1 MGKVKLKKQD
11 IWIDMTPMSDVMVLL
26 LCFFML
32 TSTFTKP
39 EPVKVV
45 EPQSVAEIK
54 VPEKDVLNI
63 LVDKEGKVFMSMDN
77 QFQLGDAAMDVTD
90 QFGITLTKTQ
100 LANFKSDPMF
110 GAPMNVIEKFLNMEE
125 NQRRE
130 GLKELGIPLDSIDG
144 GKSEFQMWVKSARG
158 VNSDIK
164 VAIKAD
170 KGTPYSLIKRVM
182 SELQDIDESRYYLI
196 TSLKSEE
203 D

>member
-63 LVDKEGKVFMSMDN
+63 LVDKEGKVFMNMDN
-77 QFQLGDAAMDVTD
+77 QFQLGDVAMDVTD
-90 QFGITLTKTQ
+90 QFGISLTKTQ

-110 GAPMNVIEKFLNMEE
+110 GAPMNVMEKFLNMEE
-125 NQRRE
+125 SARRE
-130 GLKELGIPLDSIDG
+130 QLKELGIPLDSIDG
-144 GKSEFQMWVKSARG
+144 GKSEFQMWVKAAKNA
-158 VNSDIK
+158 NSDIK

-170 KGTPYSLIKRVM
+170 KDTPYSIIKRVM

>member
-63 LVDKEGKVFMSMDN
+63 LVDKEGKVFMNMDN
-77 QFQLGDAAMDVTD
+77 QFQLGDVAMDVTD
-90 QFGITLTKTQ
+90 KFGKTLTKTQ

-110 GAPMNVIEKFLNMEE
+110 GAPISVIQEFLNLEE
-125 NQRRE
+125 GARRE
-130 GLKELGIPLDSIDG
+130 QLKELGIPLDSIDG
-144 GKSEFQMWVKSARG
+144 GKSEFQEWVKSARG

-170 KGTPYSLIKRVM
+170 RETPYKIIKRVM
-182 SELQDIDESRYYLI
+182 NELQDIDENRYYLI
-196 TSLKSEE
+196 TSLKTQE

>member
-63 LVDKEGKVFMSMDN
+63 LVDKEGKVFMNMDN
-77 QFQLGDAAMDVTD
+77 QFQLGDVAMDVTD
-90 QFGITLTKTQ
+90 KFGKTLTKTQ

-110 GAPMNVIEKFLNMEE
+110 GAPISVIQEFLNLEE
-125 NQRRE
+125 GARRE
-130 GLKELGIPLDSIDG
+130 QLKELGIPLDSIDG
-144 GKSEFQMWVKSARG
+144 GKSEFQEWVKSARG

-170 KGTPYSLIKRVM
+170 KDTPYKIIKRVM
-182 SELQDIDESRYYLI
+182 NELQDIDENRYYLI
-196 TSLKSEE
+196 TSLKTQE

>member
-63 LVDKEGKVFMSMDN
+63 LVDKEGKVFMNMDN
-77 QFQLGDAAMDVTD
+77 QFQLADVLADVTD
-90 QFGITLTKTQ
+90 QFGIQLTKGQ
-100 LANFKSDPMF
+100 VANFKADPMF

-125 NQRRE
+125 SQRRE

-170 KGTPYSLIKRVM
+170 RETPYKIIKRVM
-182 SELQDIDESRYYLI
+182 SELQDIDENRYYLI
-196 TSLKSEE
+196 TSLKTQE

>member
-77 QFQLGDAAMDVTD
+77 QFNLGDAALDVTD
-90 QFGITLTKTQ
+90 QFGITLTKQQ

-125 NQRRE
+125 SQRRE

-144 GKSEFQMWVKSARG
+144 GKSEFQMWVKAAKNA
-158 VNSDIK
+158 NSDIK

-170 KGTPYSLIKRVM
+170 KDTPYRIIKRVM
-182 SELQDIDESRYYLI
+182 NELQDIDENRYYLI
-196 TSLKSEE
+196 TSLKTEE
-203 D
+203 E

>member
-63 LVDKEGKVFMSMDN
+63 LVDKEGKVFMNMDN
-77 QFQLGDAAMDVTD
+77 QFQLGDVAMDVTD
-90 QFGITLTKTQ
+90 KFGKTLTKTQ

-110 GAPMNVIEKFLNMEE
+110 GAPISVIQDFLNLEE
-125 NQRRE
+125 GARRE
-130 GLKELGIPLDSIDG
+130 QLKELGIPLDSIDG
-144 GKSEFQMWVKSARG
+144 GKSEFQEWVKSARG

-170 KGTPYSLIKRVM
+170 RETPYKIIKRVM
-182 SELQDIDESRYYLI
+182 SELQDIDENRYYLI
-196 TSLKSEE
+196 TSLKTQE

>member
-45 EPQSVAEIK
+45 EPQSIAEIK

-77 QFQLGDAAMDVTD
+77 QFQLSDVVTDVTD
-90 QFGITLTKTQ
+90 QFGITLTKSQ

-110 GAPMNVIEKFLNMEE
+110 GAPMNVIEKFLDMEE
-125 NQRRE
+125 SQRRE

-170 KGTPYSLIKRVM
+170 RETPYKIIKRVM
-182 SELQDIDESRYYLI
+182 NELQDIDENRYYLI

>member
-63 LVDKEGKVFMSMDN
+63 LVDKEGKVFMNMDN
-77 QFQLGDAAMDVTD
+77 QFQLGDVAIDVTD
-90 QFGITLTKTQ
+90 KFGRTLTKTQ

-110 GAPMNVIEKFLNMEE
+110 GAPISVIQDFLNLEE
-125 NQRRE
+125 GARRE
-130 GLKELGIPLDSIDG
+130 QLTELGIPLDSIDG
-144 GKSEFQMWVKSARG
+144 GKSEFQMWVKAAKNA
-158 VNSDIK
+158 NSDIK

-170 KGTPYSLIKRVM
+170 KDTPYSIIKRVM
-182 SELQDIDESRYYLI
+182 SELQDIDENRYYLI
-196 TSLKSEE
+196 TSLKTEE

>member
-63 LVDKEGKVFMSMDN
+63 LVDKEGKVFMNMDN
-77 QFQLGDAAMDVTD
+77 QFQLGDVAMDVTD
-90 QFGITLTKTQ
+90 KFGKTLTKTQ

-110 GAPMNVIEKFLNMEE
+110 GAPISVIQDFLNLEE
-125 NQRRE
+125 GARRE
-130 GLKELGIPLDSIDG
+130 QLKQLGIPLDSIDG
-144 GKSEFQMWVKSARG
+144 GKSEFQEWVKSARG

-170 KGTPYSLIKRVM
+170 KDTPYRIIKRVM
-182 SELQDIDESRYYLI
+182 NELQDIDENRYYLI
-196 TSLKSEE
+196 TSLKTEE

>member
-63 LVDKEGKVFMSMDN
+63 LVDKEGKVFMNMDN
-77 QFQLGDAAMDVTD
+77 QFQLGDVAMDVTD
-90 QFGITLTKTQ
+90 KFGKTLTKTQ

-110 GAPMNVIEKFLNMEE
+110 GAPISVIQEFLNLEE
-125 NQRRE
+125 SARRE
-130 GLKELGIPLDSIDG
+130 QLKELGIPLDSIDG
-144 GKSEFQMWVKSARG
+144 GKSEFQEWVKSARG

-170 KGTPYSLIKRVM
+170 RETPYKIIKRVM
-182 SELQDIDESRYYLI
+182 SELQDIDENRYYLI
-196 TSLKSEE
+196 TSLKTEE

>member
-45 EPQSVAEIK
+45 EPQSVSEIK

-63 LVDKEGKVFMSMDN
+63 LVDKEGKVFMNMDN
-77 QFQLGDAAMDVTD
+77 QIQLGDVVLAVTD
-90 QFGITLTKTQ
+90 QFGIDLTGTQ

-110 GAPMNVIEKFLNMEE
+110 GTPMNSLEKFLNMEE
-125 NQRRE
+125 SQRRE
-130 GLKELGIPLDSIDG
+130 SLKEMGIPLDSIDG
-144 GKSEFQMWVKSARG
+144 GKSEFQMWVKEARN

-170 KGTPYSLIKRVM
+170 KDTPYKTIKRVM
-182 SELQDIDESRYYLI
+182 NELQDINENRYFLI
-196 TSLKSEE
+196 TSLKTQE

>member
-45 EPQSVAEIK
+45 EPQSVSEIK

-63 LVDKEGKVFMSMDN
+63 LVDKEGKVFMNMDN
-77 QFQLGDAAMDVTD
+77 QIQLGDVVLAVTD
-90 QFGITLTKTQ
+90 QFGIGLTGTQ

-110 GAPMNVIEKFLNMEE
+110 GTPMSSLEKFLNMEE
-125 NQRRE
+125 SQRRE
-130 GLKELGIPLDSIDG
+130 SLKEMGIPLDSIDG
-144 GKSEFQMWVKSARG
+144 GKSEFQMWVKEARN

-170 KGTPYSLIKRVM
+170 KDTPYKTIKRVM
-182 SELQDIDESRYYLI
+182 NELQDINENRYFLI
-196 TSLKSEE
+196 TSLKTQE

>member
-63 LVDKEGKVFMSMDN
+63 LVDKEGKVFMNMDN
-77 QFQLGDAAMDVTD
+77 QFQLGDVATDVTS
-90 QFGITLTKTQ
+90 QFGINLSPMQ

-110 GAPMNVIEKFLNMEE
+110 GAPMNVIEKFLTMEE
-125 NQRRE
+125 GQRRE
-130 GLKELGIPLDSIDG
+130 QLKELGIPLDSIDG

-170 KGTPYSLIKRVM
+170 KDTPYRIIKRVM
-182 SELQDIDESRYYLI
+182 NELQDIDENRYYLI

>member
-63 LVDKEGKVFMSMDN
+63 LVDKEGKVFMNMDN
-77 QFQLGDAAMDVTD
+77 QFQLGDVAMDVTD
-90 QFGITLTKTQ
+90 KFGKTLTKTQ

-110 GAPMNVIEKFLNMEE
+110 GAPISVIQEFLNLEE
-125 NQRRE
+125 SARRE
-130 GLKELGIPLDSIDG
+130 QLKELGIPLDSIDG
-144 GKSEFQMWVKSARG
+144 GKSEFQEWVKSARG

-170 KGTPYSLIKRVM
+170 KDTPYRIIKRVM
-182 SELQDIDESRYYLI
+182 NELQDIDENRYYLI
-196 TSLKSEE
+196 TSLKTEE
-203 D
+203 E

>member
-63 LVDKEGKVFMSMDN
+63 LVDKEGKVFMNMDN
-77 QFQLGDAAMDVTD
+77 QFQLGDVAMDVTD
-90 QFGITLTKTQ
+90 KFGRTLTKTQ

-110 GAPMNVIEKFLNMEE
+110 GAPISVIQDFLNLEE
-125 NQRRE
+125 GARRE
-130 GLKELGIPLDSIDG
+130 QLKELGIPLDSIDG
-144 GKSEFQMWVKSARG
+144 GKSEFQEWVKSARG

-170 KGTPYSLIKRVM
+170 RETPYKIIKRVM
-182 SELQDIDESRYYLI
+182 SELQDIDENRYYLI

>member
-45 EPQSVAEIK
+45 EPQSVSEIK

-63 LVDKEGKVFMSMDN
+63 LVDKEGKVFMNMDN
-77 QFQLGDAAMDVTD
+77 QIQLGDVVLAVTD
-90 QFGITLTKTQ
+90 QFGIGLTGTQ

-110 GAPMNVIEKFLNMEE
+110 GTPMSSLEKFLDMEE
-125 NQRRE
+125 SQRRE
-130 GLKELGIPLDSIDG
+130 SLKGMGIPLDSIDG
-144 GKSEFQMWVKSARG
+144 GKSEFQMWVKEARN

-170 KGTPYSLIKRVM
+170 KDTPYKTIKRVM
-182 SELQDIDESRYYLI
+182 NELQDINENRYFLI
-196 TSLKSEE
+196 TSLKTQE

>member
-63 LVDKEGKVFMSMDN
+63 LVDKEGKVFMNMDN
-77 QFQLGDAAMDVTD
+77 QFQLADVLADVTD
-90 QFGITLTKTQ
+90 KFGIQLTKGQ
-100 LANFKSDPMF
+100 VANFKADPMF
-110 GAPMNVIEKFLNMEE
+110 GAPLNLIDDFLKMEE
-125 NQRRE
+125 GARRE
-130 GLKELGIPLDSIDG
+130 KLKDLGIPLDSIDG
-144 GKSEFQMWVKSARG
+144 GKSEFQEWVKSARG

-170 KGTPYSLIKRVM
+170 RETPYKIIKRVM
-182 SELQDIDESRYYLI
+182 SELQDIDENRYYLI
-196 TSLKSEE
+196 TSLKTQE

>member
-63 LVDKEGKVFMSMDN
+63 LVDKEGKVFMNMDN
-77 QFQLGDAAMDVTD
+77 QFQLGDVAMDVTD
-90 QFGITLTKTQ
+90 QFGISLTKTQ

-110 GAPMNVIEKFLNMEE
+110 GAPMNA
-125 NQRRE
+125 RRE
-130 GLKELGIPLDSIDG
+130 QLKELGIPLDSIDG

-170 KGTPYSLIKRVM
+170 KDTPYRIIKRVM
-182 SELQDIDESRYYLI
+182 NELQDIDENRYYLI
-196 TSLKSEE
+196 TSLKTQE